1 MLLVPASRKAP
12 CRRGF
17 SLMEVLV
24 VCALMSAISLFT
36 IVLYKTAIG
45 DFEHASTKLSMSNYA
60 RRASQK
66 IAQIL
71 ATASS
76 RRPGTPVPEAFYCPD
91 DSSSGTEYTFVDFL
105 STSNY
110 IRTAATEVSYAFDTG
125 IGTVPG
131 YTSLFRYR
139 MAWTDAPIGNIARNS
154 VYLERLQLNPNDAT
168 IQPGGLPGGLPAI
181 GSAAP
186 VGGYRQSIAINLN
199 RCTFRRTFSGTMQLR
214 ILVYAFDPVTGRGL
228 DGNTMRK
235 MSKRRRTDVTGA
247 NDEKSYELL
256 TAVPLPTIN
265 IK

>member
-1 MLLVPASRKAP
+1 MLRVPVSMKAP
-12 CRRGF
+12 TRRGF
-17 SLMEVLV
+17 SLFELLV
-24 VCALMSAISLFT
+24 VMALMSAISLFT
-36 IVLYKTAIG
+36 IVLYKTAVG
-45 DFEHASTKLSMSNYA
+45 DFEHARTKMAMNSYA
-60 RRASQK
+60 RNASQK

-91 DSSSGTEYTFVDFL
+91 DSSSGTEYSFVDFL

-110 IRTAATEVSYAFDTG
+110 IKTASNEVAYAFDTG
-125 IGTVPG
+125 VTTFPG

-139 MAWTDAPIGNIARNS
+139 LAWTGTKIGATDRNS
-154 VYLERLQLNPNDAT
+154 VYLERLQLSPNDAT

-181 GSAAP
+181 GSSTP
-186 VGGYRQSIAINLN
+186 LGGYRQTIATNLS

-228 DGNTMRK
+228 DGSTMRT
-235 MSKRRRTDVTGA
+235 MTKRRRSDATGA
-247 NDEKSYELL
+247 GDEKSYELL